1 MTQAYLSP
9 ILQNAQF
16 SDDGTFLNGGLIWFY
31 AAGTSTPLTAYQD
44 GATTTP
50 WPNPIVLNARGE
62 TGGEIWLDGIY
73 KLVLQGAPLAGETNG
88 PAISTFDNIYGV
100 NAPTSFAP
108 PYVFAGTSTS
118 QSNTDIF
125 MGWNGVNFTASQ
137 ETTDFGANWP
147 INITGSAGPIGHV
160 AAYAGNVVPLGYLEC
175 NGAAVSRTTY
185 VDLFGVCG
193 ILYGAGDGT
202 TTFNLPDL
210 RGYFVRG
217 WDDSA
222 GVDVGRVLG
231 STQTDLVG
239 PITDPGHTHTDAGHT
254 HTFTGAPVSHGTPA
268 GTTPLFDSAGGTT
281 TTASGVANIQ
291 SSVTGI
297 TGGTETRPKNVA
309 MMYII
314 KT

>member
-44 GATTTP
+44 GAATTP

-73 KLVLQGAPLAGETNG
+73 KLVLQGAPLVGETNG

-137 ETTDFGANWP
+137 DTVDFGANWP
-147 INITGSAGPIGHV
+147 INITGAAGPVGHV

-175 NGAAVSRTTY
+175 NGAAVSRTSY
-185 VDLFGVCG
+185 VKLFGVCG
-193 ILYGAGDGT
+193 ILYGAGDST

-217 WDDSA
+217 WDNNA

-231 STQTDLVG
+231 STQADLVG
-239 PITDPGHTHTDAGHT
+239 PVTDPGHTHIDAGHDHSVLPT
-254 HTFTGAPVSHGTPA
+254 NIVAGLEIGATA
-268 GTTPLFDSAGGTT
+268 IFQI
-281 TTASGVANIQ
+281 TASATTGIGMADIQ

-297 TGGTETRPKNVA
+297 TGGSETRPKNVA

>member
-31 AAGTSTPLTAYQD
+31 ATGTSTPLTAYQD
-44 GATTTP
+44 GAATTP

-73 KLVLQGAPLAGETNG
+73 KMVLQGAPLVGETNG

-185 VDLFGVCG
+185 VNLFGVCG
-193 ILYGAGDGT
+193 ILYGAGDST

-210 RGYFVRG
+210 RGFFVRG
-217 WDDSA
+217 WDDNA

-231 STQTDLVG
+231 STQADLVG
-239 PITDPGHTHTDAGHT
+239 PVTDPGHTHTDAGHDHSVLPT
-254 HTFTGAPVSHGTPA
+254 NSVAGLEIGASAIFQTVASATTGTGMA
-268 GTTPLFDSAGGTT
+268 D
-281 TTASGVANIQ
+281 IQ

-297 TGGTETRPKNVA
+297 TGGSETRPKNVA

>member
-44 GATTTP
+44 GAATTP
-50 WPNPIVLNARGE
+50 WPNPIILNARGE
-62 TGGEIWLDGIY
+62 TGGQIWLDGIY
-73 KLVLQGAPLAGETNG
+73 KMVLQSAPLVGETNG

-147 INITGSAGPIGHV
+147 INITGAAGPIGHV

-185 VDLFGVCG
+185 VNLFGVCG
-193 ILYGAGDGT
+193 ILYGAGDSS

-217 WDDSA
+217 WDDGA
-222 GVDVGRVLG
+222 GVDVGRALG
-231 STQTDLVG
+231 SYQADLVG
-239 PITDPGHTHTDAGHT
+239 PITDPGHTHTDAGHDHSVLPT
-254 HTFTGAPVSHGTPA
+254 NSVAGLTVGASAIFQVVASATTGT
-268 GTTPLFDSAGGTT
+268 
-281 TTASGVANIQ
+281 GVADIQ

-297 TGGTETRPKNVA
+297 TGGAETRPKNVA

>member
-44 GATTTP
+44 GAATTP
-50 WPNPIVLNARGE
+50 WPNPIILNARGE

-73 KLVLQGAPLAGETNG
+73 KLVLQGAPLVGETNG
-88 PAISTFDNIYGV
+88 PAISTFDNIYGI

-137 ETTDFGANWP
+137 DTTDFGANWP

-185 VDLFGVCG
+185 VNLFGVCG

-231 STQTDLVG
+231 STQADLVG
-239 PITDPGHTHTDAGHT
+239 PITDPGHMHTDAGHT
-254 HTFTGAPVSHGTPA
+254 HSDTGANST
-268 GTTPLFDSAGGTT
+268 FGGTSGPDSMQSWSGTHT
-281 TTASGVANIQ
+281 TGSGVANIQ
-291 SSVTGI
+291 SNTTGI

>member
-44 GATTTP
+44 AAGSIA

-73 KLVLQGAPLAGETNG
+73 KLVLQGAPLVGETNG

-137 ETTDFGANWP
+137 DTTDFGANWP
-147 INITGSAGPIGHV
+147 INITGAAGPIGHV

-231 STQTDLVG
+231 SYQADLVG

-254 HTFTGAPVSHGTPA
+254 HSDTGANST
-268 GTTPLFDSAGGTT
+268 FGGTSGPDSMQSWSGT
-281 TTASGVANIQ
+281 HNTASGVADIQ

>member
-44 GATTTP
+44 GAATTP

-73 KLVLQGAPLAGETNG
+73 KLVLQGAPFTGETNG

-185 VDLFGVCG
+185 VNLFGVCG
-193 ILYGAGDGT
+193 ILYGAGDST

-217 WDDSA
+217 WDDNA

-254 HTFTGAPVSHGTPA
+254 HSDTGANST
-268 GTTPLFDSAGGTT
+268 FGGTSGPDSMQSWSGTHT
-281 TTASGVANIQ
+281 TGSGVANIQ
-291 SSVTGI
+291 SNTTGI

>member
-44 GATTTP
+44 GAATTP
-50 WPNPIVLNARGE
+50 WPNPIILNARGE

-185 VDLFGVCG
+185 VNLFGVCG

-231 STQTDLVG
+231 STQADLVG
-239 PITDPGHTHTDAGHT
+239 PITDPGHKHTDAGHT
-254 HTFTGAPVSHGTPA
+254 HSDTGA
-268 GTTPLFDSAGGTT
+268 DSTYGGTSGLDSMQSWTGTHT
-281 TTASGVANIQ
+281 TGSGVADIQ
-291 SSVTGI
+291 SNTTGI

>member
-44 GATTTP
+44 GAATTP
-50 WPNPIVLNARGE
+50 WPNPIILNARGE
-62 TGGEIWLDGIY
+62 TGGQLWLDGIY
-73 KLVLQGAPLAGETNG
+73 KMILQGAPLVGETNG

-147 INITGSAGPIGHV
+147 INITGAAGPIGHV

-185 VDLFGVCG
+185 VNLFGVCG
-193 ILYGAGDGT
+193 ILYGAGDST

-210 RGYFVRG
+210 RGRFIRG

-222 GVDVGRVLG
+222 GVDVGRALG
-231 STQTDLVG
+231 SYQADLVG
-239 PITDPGHTHTDAGHT
+239 PVTDPGHTHTDAGHV
-254 HTFTGAPVSHGTPA
+254 HSGGVAVYDNPATGGGA
-268 GTTPLFDSAGGTT
+268 SASGGTSNT
-281 TTASGVANIQ
+281 GSGAAAIQ
-291 SSVTGI
+291 SNTTGI
-297 TGGTETRPKNVA
+297 TGGAETRPKNVA

>member
-44 GATTTP
+44 GAATTP
-50 WPNPIVLNARGE
+50 WPNPIILNARGE

-147 INITGSAGPIGHV
+147 INITGTAGPVGHV

-185 VDLFGVCG
+185 VNLFGVCG

-231 STQTDLVG
+231 STQADLVG
-239 PITDPGHTHTDAGHT
+239 PITDPGHKHTDAGHT
-254 HTFTGAPVSHGTPA
+254 HSDTGA
-268 GTTPLFDSAGGTT
+268 DSTFGGTSGPDSMQSWTGTHT
-281 TTASGVANIQ
+281 TGSGVADIQ
-291 SSVTGI
+291 SNTTGI

>member
-44 GATTTP
+44 GAATTP

-73 KLVLQGAPLAGETNG
+73 KLVLQGAPLVGETNG

-137 ETTDFGANWP
+137 DTTDFGANWP

-185 VDLFGVCG
+185 LNLFGVCG

-231 STQTDLVG
+231 STQADLVG

-254 HTFTGAPVSHGTPA
+254 HTDNGTSNSF
-268 GTTPLFDSAGGTT
+268 GSNSGGDSAQTWSGTHNT
-281 TTASGVANIQ
+281 GSGVADIQ

>member
-1 MTQAYLSP
+1 
-9 ILQNAQF
+9 
-16 SDDGTFLNGGLIWFY
+16 
-31 AAGTSTPLTAYQD
+31 
-44 GATTTP
+44 
-50 WPNPIVLNARGE
+50 VLNARGE
-62 TGGEIWLDGIY
+62 TGGELWLDGIY
-73 KLVLQGAPLAGETNG
+73 KLVLQGAPLVGETNG
-88 PAISTFDNIYGV
+88 PAISTFDNIYGI

-147 INITGSAGPIGHV
+147 INITGAAGPIGHV

-185 VDLFGVCG
+185 VNLFGVCG
-193 ILYGAGDGT
+193 ILYGAGDST

-231 STQTDLVG
+231 STQADLVG

-254 HTFTGAPVSHGTPA
+254 HTADQPFA
-268 GTTPLFDSAGGTT
+268 GSTAAAGGGDYGQGSNRATG
-281 TTASGVANIQ
+281 SGIADIQ

-297 TGGTETRPKNVA
+297 TGGAETRPKNVA

>member
-44 GATTTP
+44 AAGTIA
-50 WPNPIVLNARGE
+50 WPNPIILNARGE

-147 INITGSAGPIGHV
+147 INITGTAGPVGHV

-185 VDLFGVCG
+185 VNLFGVCG

-231 STQTDLVG
+231 STQADLVG
-239 PITDPGHTHTDAGHT
+239 PITDPGHKHTDAGHT
-254 HTFTGAPVSHGTPA
+254 HSDTGA
-268 GTTPLFDSAGGTT
+268 DSTFGGTSGPDSMQSWTGTHT
-281 TTASGVANIQ
+281 TGSGVADIQ
-291 SSVTGI
+291 SNTTGI

>member
-31 AAGTSTPLTAYQD
+31 ATGTSTPLTAYQD
-44 GATTTP
+44 GAATTP

-73 KLVLQGAPLAGETNG
+73 KLVLQGAPLIGETNG

-137 ETTDFGANWP
+137 DTTDFGANWP

-185 VDLFGVCG
+185 VNLFGVCG
-193 ILYGAGDGT
+193 ILYGAGDST

-217 WDDSA
+217 WDDNA

-231 STQTDLVG
+231 STQADLVG
-239 PITDPGHTHTDAGHT
+239 PVTDPGHTHTDAGHDHSVLPT
-254 HTFTGAPVSHGTPA
+254 NSVAGFEIGA
-268 GTTPLFDSAGGTT
+268 SAIFQN
-281 TTASGVANIQ
+281 TASATTGTGNADIQ
-291 SSVTGI
+291 SNTTGI
-297 TGGTETRPKNVA
+297 TGGAETRPKNVA

>member
-44 GATTTP
+44 AAGTIA
-50 WPNPIVLNARGE
+50 WPNPIILNARGE
-62 TGGEIWLDGIY
+62 TGGELWLNGIY
-73 KLVLQGAPLAGETNG
+73 KMVLQGAPLVGETNG

-147 INITGSAGPIGHV
+147 INITGAAGPIGHV

-193 ILYGAGDGT
+193 ILYGAGDST

-217 WDDSA
+217 WDDNA

-231 STQTDLVG
+231 STQADLVG
-239 PITDPGHTHTDAGHT
+239 PVTDPGHTHIDSGHS
-254 HTFTGAPVSHGTPA
+254 HSYDKATGVLPQTGSSTNCFVSNA
-268 GTTPLFDSAGGTT
+268 SATTG
-281 TTASGVANIQ
+281 SGVAAIQ

-297 TGGTETRPKNVA
+297 TGGAETRPKNVA

>member
-31 AAGTSTPLTAYQD
+31 ATGTSTPLTAYQD
-44 GATTTP
+44 GAATTP

-73 KLVLQGAPLAGETNG
+73 KLVLQGAPLVGETNG
-88 PAISTFDNIYGV
+88 PAISTFDNINGV

-125 MGWNGVNFTASQ
+125 MGWNGANLTASQ
-137 ETTDFGANWP
+137 DTTDFGANWP

-175 NGAAVSRTTY
+175 NGSAVSRTTY
-185 VDLFGVCG
+185 VNLFGVCG

-217 WDDSA
+217 WDDNA

-231 STQTDLVG
+231 STQADLVG
-239 PITDPGHTHTDAGHT
+239 PVTITDPGHTHTDAGHT
-254 HTFTGAPVSHGTPA
+254 HSYINNMGGGNGGSSGSASPTGA
-268 GTTPLFDSAGGTT
+268 TTG
-281 TTASGVANIQ
+281 SGVANIQ
-291 SSVTGI
+291 SNTTGI
-297 TGGTETRPKNVA
+297 LIVSGAETRPKNVA
-309 MMYII
+309 MMYLI